1 MKSRSGLF
9 MLFVV
14 IAMLVLAACGA
25 AAPAATEPP
34 PNIGYVEEAAATEAP
49 ALEAPSFAE
58 EPAAKAGE
66 DVTQDQ
72 AVGQALLAPM
82 PTAAAYEVSNSSGD
96 LTVIERSNRMIIK
109 NADVRL
115 MVKDTD
121 VAIDRAT
128 QIIGDAGGY
137 IVSSRVWYQ
146 DYYGNNLKYAAITIG
161 IPVDEF
167 ERTLVK
173 LRDLAVRVVD
183 EVASGDDVTE
193 QYVDLQSQLTNL
205 EATRAR
211 IQDFLKD
218 AKTID
223 EALRINQELANI
235 EAQIEQIKGRMNYL
249 NDRSAYSTITINFEP
264 EFPVLTPT
272 PTPTAHPTAT
282 PVPWKPGDT
291 FDEAKKTVTVAYQG
305 IADFLIWVGVVIVP
319 ILLPIGLI
327 LWAVSKLM
335 NRKPVKV
342 VSEKAQGD

>member
-1 MKSRSGLF
+1 

-14 IAMLVLAACGA
+14 AMIILTACGGA
-25 AAPAATEPP
+25 AAPATQAP
-34 PNIGYVEEAAATEAP
+34 AATEAP
-49 ALEAPSFAE
+49 AEFFAAEAPLAE
-58 EPAAKAGE
+58 QPAAKNE
-66 DVTQDQ
+66 SVPQDQ
-72 AVGQALLAPM
+72 ALGQAPLAPL
-82 PTAAAYEVSNSSGD
+82 PNAAYEISNPAGD
-96 LTVIERSNRMIIK
+96 LTVIERSNRMIVK

-161 IPVDEF
+161 VPVDEF
-167 ERTLVK
+167 EKVLSR
-173 LRDLAVRVVD
+173 LRGLALKVVD
-183 EVASGDDVTE
+183 ETAAGDDVTE

-211 IQDFLKD
+211 IQEFLND

-235 EAQIEQIKGRMNYL
+235 EGQIEQIKGQMNYL
-249 NDRSAYSTITINFEP
+249 NDRSAYSTITLNLEP

-272 PTPTAHPTAT
+272 PTPTAYPTAT
-282 PVPWKPGDT
+282 PIPWNPGQT
-291 FDEAKKTVTVAYQG
+291 FGEARNTVTVAYQG
-305 IADFLIWVGVVIVP
+305 IANFLIWLVVVI
-319 ILLPIGLI
+319 LPIVLPPALV
-327 LWAVSKLM
+327 LWVIWKWL
-335 NRKPVKV
+335 NRKNVKPIV
-342 VSEKAQGD
+342 AKSEGD

>member
-14 IAMLVLAACGA
+14 ILMLILAACGGG
-25 AAPAATEPP
+25 APATEPP
-34 PNIGYVEEAAATEAP
+34 SIYIEPASATEAP
-49 ALEAPSFAE
+49 AMQAPVDGEALEKQADSISPEEAMGEAP
-58 EPAAKAGE
+58 
-66 DVTQDQ
+66 
-72 AVGQALLAPM
+72 LAPM
-82 PTAAAYEVSNSSGD
+82 PTAAAFEISNSSGD

-128 QIIGDAGGY
+128 QVIADAGGY

-146 DYYGNNLKYAAITIG
+146 DYYGNNLKYATVTIG
-161 IPVDEF
+161 IPVEEF
-167 ERTLVK
+167 ERALVK

-211 IQDFLKD
+211 IQEFLKD
-218 AKTID
+218 TKTIE

-272 PTPTAHPTAT
+272 PTPTAYPTAT
-282 PVPWKPGDT
+282 PIPWNPGET
-291 FDEAKKTVTVAYQG
+291 FGEAKGTVTVLYQG
-305 IADFLIWVGVVIVP
+305 IANFLIWVAVVI
-319 ILLPIGLI
+319 LPLALPLALI
-327 LWAVSKLM
+327 LWGISKLM
-335 NRKPVKV
+335 SRKTVRV
-342 VSEKAQGD
+342 ASEKANGD

>member
-14 IAMLVLAACGA
+14 IVMLVLAACGG
-25 AAPAATEPP
+25 AAPAATEAP
-34 PNIGYVEEAAATEAP
+34 VEIFAAEAP
-49 ALEAPSFAE
+49 AME
-58 EPAAKAGE
+58 EPAAKEGE
-66 DVTQDQ
+66 SLPQDQ
-72 AVGQALLAPM
+72 SVAQDELAPM
-82 PTAAAYEVSNSSGD
+82 PTAAAFEISDSSGD

-109 NADVRL
+109 NADIRL

-121 VAIDRAT
+121 IAIDRAT
-128 QIIGDAGGY
+128 QVIADAGGY

-146 DYYGNNLKYAAITIG
+146 DYYGNNLKYATVTIG

-167 ERTLVK
+167 ERALVK

-211 IQDFLKD
+211 IQEFLKD
-218 AKTID
+218 TKTVE
-223 EALRINQELANI
+223 EALRVNQELANI

-249 NDRSAYSTITINFEP
+249 NDRSAFSTITINFEP
-264 EFPVLTPT
+264 EFPTLTPT
-272 PTPTAHPTAT
+272 PTPTAQPTAT
-282 PVPWKPGDT
+282 PIPWKPGDT
-291 FDEAKKTVTVAYQG
+291 FEEAKDTVTVAYQG
-305 IADFLIWVGVVIVP
+305 IANFLIWVAVVIVP
-319 ILLPIGLI
+319 IFLPLGLI
-327 LWAVSKLM
+327 LWGIWKLM
-335 NRKPVKV
+335 NRKMVKV

>member
-14 IAMLVLAACGA
+14 VAMLILAACGG
-25 AAPAATEPP
+25 AAPAATEAPP
-34 PNIGYVEEAAATEAP
+34 EMDIFEKAAATEAP
-49 ALEAPSFAE
+49 AMESPSFAE
-58 EPAAKAGE
+58 EPAAKEGE
-66 DVTQDQ
+66 SLPQDQ
-72 AVGQALLAPM
+72 AAGQAELAPM
-82 PTAAAYEVSNSSGD
+82 PTAAAYEIANSSGD

-109 NADVRL
+109 NADIRL

-121 VAIDRAT
+121 IAIDRAT
-128 QIIGDAGGY
+128 QVIADAGGY

-146 DYYGNNLKYAAITIG
+146 DYYGNSLKYATVTIG

-167 ERTLVK
+167 ERALVK

-211 IQDFLKD
+211 IQEFLKD
-218 AKTID
+218 TKTVE

-249 NDRSAYSTITINFEP
+249 NDRSAFSTITVTFEP

-282 PVPWKPGDT
+282 PIPWKPGDT
-291 FDEAKKTVTVAYQG
+291 FEEAQSTVTVAYQG
-305 IADFLIWVGVVIVP
+305 IADFLIWVAVVIVP
-319 ILLPIGLI
+319 IFLPLGLI
-327 LWAVSKLM
+327 LWAIWKLM
-335 NRKPVKV
+335 NRKTVKI